1 MDNIFSPLPENIGKE
16 VFDELVQHEN
26 VRIERIISKGHT
38 SPDDGW
44 YDQSENE
51 WLIVLEGSG
60 AILFEDGNT
69 VNLNK
74 GDYLNIPSHSK
85 HKVTW
90 TDPDNVTIWLAVFY
104 K

>member
-1 MDNIFSPLPENIGKE
+1 MGNIFARLPENIGKE

-44 YDQSENE
+44 YDQGENE

-60 AILFEDGNT
+60 DVLFEDGNK

-74 GDYLNIPSHSK
+74 GDYLIIPSHSK